1 MNTILSE
8 KDLKQ
13 VNGGLKPDWRQIVD
27 DAIANMKDYGQSK
40 EVLIK
45 MLERSRNNIDINI
58 ENDTEYNEILAYINS
73 HWD

>member
-1 MNTILSE
+1 MNKILSE
-8 KDLKQ
+8 MDLKQ
-13 VNGGLKPDWRQIVD
+13 VSGGLKPDWRRIVD
-27 DAIANMKDYGQSK
+27 DAISNMKDYGQSK

-45 MLERSRNNIDINI
+45 MLERSRNSIDINI